1 MAGADY
7 HRTLPGNPDAVPGL
21 IDSVE
26 NWLDGA
32 GVPPGEI
39 ARLMVAFD
47 ELVSNIA
54 HHGGGTIDLKIAID
68 NRTLTATLADDGP
81 RFDPLSLPAPDTDL
95 GVDDRPVG
103 GLGIYLVREMMDEVR
118 YDYGEGRNKLT
129 FRKTF

>member
-1 MAGADY
+1 M
-7 HRTLPGNPDAVPGL
+7 PGDPDAVPGL

-47 ELVSNIA
+47 ELISNIA
-54 HHGGGTIDLKIAID
+54 HHGGGTIDLTIGIDGRTMIATI
-68 NRTLTATLADDGP
+68 ADDGP
-81 RFDPLSLPAPDTDL
+81 RFDPLALPAPDTSLDIE
-95 GVDDRPVG
+95 DRPVG
-103 GLGIYLVREMMDEVR
+103 GLGIFLVREMMDEVA
-118 YDYGEGRNKLT
+118 YAYGGGRNKLT